1 LYIQD
6 INCYASVLYCLL
18 TYFTV
23 GLVHFFVAVL
33 FAICTVFRTIKSN
46 AKQTLANCFLLC
58 LYTLEV
64 IYMNAVIYARYSSD
78 NQREESIEAVVHAE
92 LERYILQTRNVLI
105 QNKEFLEKTAEALAE
120 KKTFLYS
127 DIQSI
132 KNSVT
137 ITKCVA

>member
-1 LYIQD
+1 MYIQD

-105 QNKEFLEKTAEALAE
+105 QNKEFLEKTADALAE
-120 KKTFLYS
+120 KETLLYS

-132 KNSVT
+132 KNSIT

>member
-1 LYIQD
+1 MYIKD

>member
-1 LYIQD
+1 MYIKD

-120 KKTFLYS
+120 KKTFLCS

>member
-1 LYIQD
+1 MYIQD

-92 LERYILQTRNVLI
+92 LERYILHTRNVLI
-105 QNKEFLEKTAEALAE
+105 QYK
-120 KKTFLYS
+120 
-127 DIQSI
+127 
-132 KNSVT
+132 
-137 ITKCVA
+137 

>member
-1 LYIQD
+1 MYIQD

-64 IYMNAVIYARYSSD
+64 IYIQVITNEK
-78 NQREESIEAVVHAE
+78 NQSKRSF
-92 LERYILQTRNVLI
+92 T
-105 QNKEFLEKTAEALAE
+105 QNLRDIFCKQEMFLFK
-120 KKTFLYS
+120 
-127 DIQSI
+127 I
-132 KNSVT
+132 KNFLKKLPKHLQKRKPSSILT
-137 ITKCVA
+137 FSRSRTA